1 MNVLKTSIV
10 AAGLV
15 GGAAMLAIA
24 SPASAAS
31 LAPALAPTGGHAAIQ
46 TITHDPLARPGAYY
60 GNQYY
65 GQRYYGQ
72 RNYSR
77 YGYSR
82 PFRRSAPAVGF
93 GLSVPG
99 FSFGI
104 GTPSYYGYGGY
115 GGYGTPYGYGYH
127 RYR

>member
-1 MNVLKTSIV
+1 MSVLKTSIV
-10 AAGLV
+10 AASLI

-31 LAPALAPTGGHAAIQ
+31 LAPALAPAGSHAAIQ

-60 GNQYY
+60 GSP
-65 GQRYYGQ
+65 YYGQ

-82 PFRRSAPAVGF
+82 PYRRSAPVIGF
-93 GLSVPG
+93 GLSIPG
-99 FSFGI
+99 FSFGV
-104 GTPSYYGYGGY
+104 GTPPYYGYGGY
-115 GGYGTPYGYGYH
+115 GYGLPYGYGYR